1 METKAEVL
9 KYLFTRIQEMIPV
22 NVIKA
27 KKDKDYFT
35 YTVENNC
42 SIEFY
47 IKTSQSGHAG
57 KNTFCM
63 GISCRI
69 RNPFLSKL
77 ISEPF
82 NEKDTNNNLIVFFTN
97 QSDWYNQ
104 NQMDMDYFFD
114 NKSDKT
120 PEVER
125 FLNDLNKDFF
135 SYIIPFVKQYT
146 KIIDFYSNPGHIQY
160 IIGGKQFILGVI
172 CSLLCKREE
181 FIEEKLL
188 PLAKASEDGWI
199 FKEYFRCT
207 NYLTDIVEPIKK
219 YIASNNISFNNN

>member
-9 KYLFTRIQEMIPV
+9 KYLFTRIQEILPV
-22 NVIKA
+22 NEKKK
-27 KKDKDYFT
+27 KKDKDYFI
-35 YTVENNC
+35 YIVENNC

-47 IKTSQSGHAG
+47 IRTSQSGHAG

-63 GISCRI
+63 GITCRI

-82 NEKDTNNNLIVFFTN
+82 NEKDTYDNLIVLFSN
-97 QSDWYNQ
+97 QYDWYNQ
-104 NQMDMDYFFD
+104 NQMEVDYFLD

-125 FLNDLNKDFF
+125 FLNDLNKNFF
-135 SYIIPFVKQYT
+135 IYIIPFVEKYT
-146 KIIDFYSNPGHIQY
+146 KIIDFYSNPGYIQY
-160 IIGGKQFILGVI
+160 ITGSKQFILGVI

-181 FIEEKLL
+181 FIKEKLI
-188 PLAKASEDGWI
+188 PLAKANENGHI
-199 FKEYFRCT
+199 FKDFFKVK
-207 NYLTDIVEPIKK
+207 NYVSDIIEPIKK
-219 YIASNNISFNNN
+219 YIADNNISFDNV

>member
-1 METKAEVL
+1 METKVEVL
-9 KYLFTRIQEMIPV
+9 KYMFTRIQEMLPV
-22 NVIKA
+22 KVVKA

-35 YTVENNC
+35 YIVENNC

-47 IKTSQSGHAG
+47 IRTSQGGHAG

-63 GISCRI
+63 GVTCRI

-82 NEKDTNNNLIVFFTN
+82 NEKDTHDNLIILFSN
-97 QSDWYNQ
+97 LYDWYNQ
-104 NQMDMDYFFD
+104 NQMEVDYFLD

-125 FLNDLNKDFF
+125 FLNDLEDNFF

-146 KIIDFYSNPGHIQY
+146 RIIDFYTNPGHIQY
-160 IIGGKQFILGVI
+160 IIGNRQFSLGVI

-181 FIEEKLL
+181 FIEEKLV
-188 PLAKASEDGWI
+188 PLAKASKEGHI
-199 FKEYFRCT
+199 FGEFFKCA
-207 NYLTDIVEPIKK
+207 NYVTDIVEPIKK
-219 YIASNNISFNNN
+219 YITENNINFEQ

>member
-9 KYLFTRIQEMIPV
+9 KYMFTRIQEMLPV
-22 NVIKA
+22 NVVKA

-35 YTVENNC
+35 YIVENDC

-47 IKTSQSGHAG
+47 IRTSQSGHAG

-63 GISCRI
+63 GVTCRI

-82 NEKDTNNNLIVFFTN
+82 NEKDTYDNLIVLFSN
-97 QSDWYNQ
+97 LYDWYNQ
-104 NQMDMDYFFD
+104 HQMDMDYFLD

-120 PEVER
+120 HEVER
-125 FLNDLNKDFF
+125 FLNDLEDNFF

-146 KIIDFYSNPGHIQY
+146 RIIDFYTNPGHIQY
-160 IIGGKQFILGVI
+160 IIGSKQFSLGVV

-181 FIEEKLL
+181 FIKEKLV
-188 PLAKASEDGWI
+188 PLAKANEGGHI
-199 FKEYFRCT
+199 FKEFFKCKDYV
-207 NYLTDIVEPIKK
+207 TDIVEPIKK
-219 YIASNNISFNNN
+219 YVSENNIHFEQ